1 MSKII
6 YLKTAYKTLSKYD
19 QRTQKRVVAAID
31 KIPQGDIKKIK
42 TYHMPNLF
50 RLRIGKYRALYYLDD
65 EIIVIVKIDTRGD
78 IYD

>member
-1 MSKII
+1 
-6 YLKTAYKTLSKYD
+6 
-19 QRTQKRVVAAID
+19 
-31 KIPQGDIKKIK
+31 
-42 TYHMPNLF
+42 MPNLF